1 MLRKYRPKTIGLAGL
16 VAALALLAMGAI
28 GASTASATLPELLWC
43 MNNAEPGS
51 TTYATQT
58 ECEEEKNPGTNLA
71 WAWEGDLLTGETW
84 ALDVS
89 SGVGLMLTSPSGLHI
104 ECTGDSGSFTEL
116 TLNADGTQLFKG
128 SVKFT
133 GCKELSGGTS
143 CNSTTPLGASGE
155 IITSALDGKLVF
167 LKSAKKVPVGI
178 LLEPASGTV
187 FTTISCA
194 FGIIKENVE
203 GAVIG
208 ESTAAV
214 NTPVA
219 SGELVFAE
227 NEAEKTQQWEKIE
240 EEAANFKLTAFGEA
254 AALTSKET
262 LELLIGGV
270 KVKVKI
276 DTV

>member
-1 MLRKYRPKTIGLAGL
+1 MIGLVGV
-16 VAALALLAMGAI
+16 VAALALLAVGAI
-28 GASTASATLPELLWC
+28 GAGSASATLPELLWC
-43 MNNAEPGS
+43 MQNTGAGLYE
-51 TTYATQT
+51 TQT
-58 ECEEEKNPGTNLA
+58 KCEKEEGPVSGLN
-71 WAWEGDLLTGETW
+71 WEWEGDLLTGETW

-89 SGVGLMLTSPSGLHI
+89 SGVGLMLTSPNGLHI
-104 ECTGDSGSFTEL
+104 ECTGDTGSFTEL

-155 IITSALDGKLVF
+155 IITSGLDGKFVY
-167 LKSAKKVPVGI
+167 LKSGKTVPVGI

-214 NTPVA
+214 NKPVA
-219 SGELVFAE
+219 SGELALAE
-227 NEAEKTQQWEKIE
+227 NEAEKTQRWEKIE

-262 LELLIGGV
+262 LELLVGGV
-270 KVKVKI
+270 KVQVKI
-276 DTV
+276 DA